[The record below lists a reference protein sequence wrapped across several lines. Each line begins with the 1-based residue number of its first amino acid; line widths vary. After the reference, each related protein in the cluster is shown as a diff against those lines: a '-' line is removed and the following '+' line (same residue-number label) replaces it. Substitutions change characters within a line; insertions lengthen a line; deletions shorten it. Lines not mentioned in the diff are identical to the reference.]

1 MPKGLGQ
8 TTAAMA
14 GMGGREAFSG
24 GVSAPGYAVLE
35 REIDVGGRFTLW
47 SSRGSHEPCRPS
59 AGKATPCGPAV
70 RPPVAERAVRA
81 GSGATPRP
89 EGLVRLSDECGFTP
103 SSLPSR
109 GRSRTRDPLREGHER
124 VGLTGAATSVSEPAR
139 PVGTADPSPA
149 RRARQ
154 VRRPSGRQPP
164 IREPRREREP
174 VRGRGGGAPRQPR
187 RGHAECGSSE
197 YA

>member
-1 MPKGLGQ
+1 MPRGFGQ

-47 SSRGSHEPCRPS
+47 SSRESHGPCHPS
-59 AGKATPCGPAV
+59 VGKATPCGPAI

-89 EGLVRLSDECGFTP
+89 EGLVRHSDECGFTP

-109 GRSRTRDPLREGHER
+109 GRSRTRDPLREGHPSTGHRLPNGSRLFLLACER
-124 VGLTGAATSVSEPAR
+124 RVAGPGHPLQPRPRHRLSASATTQR
-139 PVGTADPSPA
+139 P
-149 RRARQ
+149 
-154 VRRPSGRQPP
+154 PSGFRRRSMETPDASDAPP
-164 IREPRREREP
+164 P
-174 VRGRGGGAPRQPR
+174 
-187 RGHAECGSSE
+187 
-197 YA
+197 